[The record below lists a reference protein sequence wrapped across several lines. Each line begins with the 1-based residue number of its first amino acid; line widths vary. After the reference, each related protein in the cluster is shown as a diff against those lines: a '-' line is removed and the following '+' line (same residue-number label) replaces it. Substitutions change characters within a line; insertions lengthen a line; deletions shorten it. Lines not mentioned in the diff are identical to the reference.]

1 MGDTRVPYETHS
13 SPSQKYIFGSIDSV
27 TQNENLV
34 VSKVSFYFMSNGDVS
49 TGMKRGI
56 SRGIKKNFC
65 ARRRFAGVL

>member
-27 TQNENLV
+27 AQNKNLV
-34 VSKVSFYFMSNGDVS
+34 VSKVSFYFMPAGSVS
-49 TGMKRGI
+49 AGMKRGI

-65 ARRRFAGVL
+65 ARRKVAGVL